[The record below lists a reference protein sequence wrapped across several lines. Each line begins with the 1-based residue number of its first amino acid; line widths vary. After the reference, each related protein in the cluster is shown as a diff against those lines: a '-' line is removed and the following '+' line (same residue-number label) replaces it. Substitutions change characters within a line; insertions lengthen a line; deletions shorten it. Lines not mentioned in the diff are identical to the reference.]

1 MIRRILA
8 FLVVLMAFTASGAQ
22 AQVPFGTNCTLPANS
37 FGGSGIP
44 TNNVM
49 CSVLN
54 GVQLGMSSTG
64 SYASPATTT
73 NSAGTYYSTPG
84 DRIGAPPATTVN
96 FAKWNFNWFVG
107 GASANDFFSLA
118 IDLNPGAAFTPQLV
132 QTWHGNSFD
141 SSNMGYLGA
150 LFNDNTLGQYS
161 FELTQWTDAN
171 MTDELQH
178 VGINVEVNADGQPP
192 TTATPEPGTMV
203 LAASGLL
210 GIGGLVRRR
219 RQRAV

>member
-1 MIRRILA
+1 MAALA
-8 FLVVLMAFTASGAQ
+8 GPLQ
-22 AQVPFGTNCTLPANS
+22 AQVPYGTNCTLPANS

-64 SYASPATTT
+64 SYTSPATTT
-73 NSAGTYYSTPG
+73 DGLGTYYSTPG
-84 DRIGAPPATTVN
+84 NRTGAPPATTVN

-118 IDLNPGAAFTPQLV
+118 MDLNSGPSFTPQLV
-132 QTWHGNSFD
+132 QTWYGNFFD

-150 LFNDNTLGQYS
+150 LFNNNNLGQYS
-161 FELTQWTDAN
+161 FELTQWSDAN
-171 MTDELQH
+171 MTTELQH

-192 TTATPEPGTMV
+192 VTATPEP
-203 LAASGLL
+203 ASLGLL
-210 GIGGLVRRR
+210 ATGLIGIVGIVRRR
-219 RQRAV
+219 KQTT